1 MIKLHSFGQGFGLI
15 DPSPFVVK
23 VDLFMR
29 MNELPFVS
37 DANVNHL
44 KTAPKNKLPYI
55 TDGNLTIGD
64 SHFILE
70 YLTDKYQLTLDEHLT
85 QEQKA
90 QAQLFTKAIDEGLY
104 WCLVYSRWVHPSTWP
119 LIKNTF
125 FGALPIPLKWFV
137 PAMLQRGVKKNLIA
151 QGTGRHSEDEILS
164 LTSSY
169 FSSLSTL
176 LGNSTYFFGD
186 KLSSFDAIA
195 YSTLAQFI
203 ISDIDNEFNQ
213 SARTFDN
220 LVAYCQRLDVQFY
233 QTDTLANE

>member
-1 MIKLHSFGQGFGLI
+1 MITLHSFGQGFGMV

-29 MNELPFVS
+29 MNELPFIS

-70 YLTDKYQLTLDEHLT
+70 YLTDKYQLTLDDHLT

-90 QAQLFTKAIDEGLY
+90 QAQLYTKAIDEGLY

-119 LIKNTF
+119 VIKKAF
-125 FGALPIPLKWFV
+125 FGALPIPLKWIV
-137 PAMLQRGVKKNLIA
+137 PSMLQRGVKKNLFA
-151 QGTGRHSEDEILS
+151 QGTGRHSEEEIIS
-164 LTSSY
+164 LTKNY
-169 FSSLSTL
+169 FSSLSAL
-176 LGNSTYFFGD
+176 LGDKTYFFGD
-186 KLSSFDAIA
+186 RISSFDAIA

-203 ISDIDNEFNQ
+203 ISDIDNVFNE

-220 LVAYCQRLDVQFY
+220 LVAYCQRLHEQFY
-233 QTDTLANE
+233 PIDTRADA